1 MVVQRVDDSLTKF
14 DEVVQWQTLGRG
26 FFVTENGYMGLG
38 SPQVGD
44 EVWVLFG
51 GDLPFILRPEPGDSS
66 HTLIGDCYVQGIM
79 NREAMVDLEGK
90 RRTVIL
96 K

>member
-1 MVVQRVDDSLTKF
+1 M
-14 DEVVQWQTLGRG
+14 
-26 FFVTENGYMGLG
+26 TENGYMGLG
-38 SPQVGD
+38 SPKVGD

-51 GDLPFILRPEPGDSS
+51 GDLPFILRPGPDDSS

-79 NREAMVDLEGK
+79 NGEAMIDLKKK
-90 RRTVIL
+90 RRTVVL